1 MSSQI
6 QMIMGVSVGIFIL
19 PADLVQKRRM
29 TVGFAVFLY
38 IAFLPAI
45 KSVRHLPILG
55 IHYTGKEIKLTEDLA
70 TAWQVLQTT

>member
-38 IAFLPAI
+38 IAFLPAN
-45 KSVRHLPILG
+45 
-55 IHYTGKEIKLTEDLA
+55 
-70 TAWQVLQTT
+70 